1 MDIVAQNFGPGEE
14 VLLGLRRLY
23 ELRGFRRIKAAKFEE
38 YALYI
43 ENKNFLDTDN
53 IITFMDVDGKLMALK
68 PDVTLSIVKNIPRG
82 PLPTSQKLYYVDEVY
97 RLSAENRAY
106 KVMGQIGVELIGDGD
121 GCSNLEI
128 IDLAARSLEVIGR
141 PCALDISH
149 LGFVS
154 GLLGEMGLS
163 HRTETQ
169 LLENIH
175 AKNAWDAA
183 RVLEQAEVPRAQA
196 ERVLA
201 LFEIHGGFAGALG
214 RVKALVSNDE
224 MRRAYEELARVG
236 AVLQGC
242 GGSAHLDFSV
252 VNDLDYYNGLIF
264 RGYVEGV
271 PSLVLT
277 GGRYDNLMRKMR
289 KESGAIGFAI
299 YLDELGACL
308 KGERQPDFDLLIT
321 YPDGCDFA
329 ALLDLVRAQNARG
342 VRVRL
347 ERASADLSGA
357 DYTALRHCRYEGGA
371 LEEVPSC

>member
-1 MDIVAQNFGPGEE
+1 M
-14 VLLGLRRLY
+14 
-23 ELRGFRRIKAAKFEE
+23 
-38 YALYI
+38 
-43 ENKNFLDTDN
+43 
-53 IITFMDVDGKLMALK
+53 
-68 PDVTLSIVKNIPRG
+68 
-82 PLPTSQKLYYVDEVY
+82 
-97 RLSAENRAY
+97 
-106 KVMGQIGVELIGDGD
+106 
-121 GCSNLEI
+121 
-128 IDLAARSLEVIGR
+128 
-141 PCALDISH
+141 
-149 LGFVS
+149 
-154 GLLGEMGLS
+154 
-163 HRTETQ
+163 
-169 LLENIH
+169 
-175 AKNAWDAA
+175 
-183 RVLEQAEVPRAQA
+183 
-196 ERVLA
+196 
-201 LFEIHGGFAGALG
+201 
-214 RVKALVSNDE
+214 
-224 MRRAYEELARVG
+224 
-236 AVLQGC
+236 
-242 GGSAHLDFSV
+242 